1 MLTAKTDLYQVFQR
15 TDVCHDLER
24 TSPLCLSPK
33 SKQQVMKKILLFS
46 LTVVFSITLSA
57 QKYVVS
63 PTSEVSVVGTS
74 SLHDWESKVEDVKG
88 SATFTIEDG
97 VVTAIPE
104 MDITIKAESI
114 ESGKSKMNSLT
125 YEALKT
131 DNFPNILFTLSE
143 VKEITGNKVIVSGD
157 LMIAGVKRKVSVQG
171 IMDSEGKMI
180 TITGAKKIDMTEF
193 DIEPPTAMFGAI
205 TVGKDVNILFTLKM
219 TN

>member
-1 MLTAKTDLYQVFQR
+1 MR
-15 TDVCHDLER
+15 
-24 TSPLCLSPK
+24 
-33 SKQQVMKKILLFS
+33 KILLFS
-46 LTVVFSITLSA
+46 LSFVLGLTINA

-63 PTSEVSVVGTS
+63 PSSEVSVVGTS
-74 SLHDWESKVEDVKG
+74 SIHDWESEVESVKG
-88 SATFTIEDG
+88 SATFNIENG
-97 VVTAIPE
+97 MVTAIPE

-131 DNFPNILFTLSE
+131 NNFPNILFTLTE
-143 VKEITGNKVIVSGD
+143 VKEISGNKVIAAGD
-157 LMIAGVKRKVSVQG
+157 LMIAGVERKVSVQG
-171 IMDSEGKMI
+171 IMESEGEMI

-205 TVGKDVNILFTLKM
+205 TVGKEVNILFTLKM